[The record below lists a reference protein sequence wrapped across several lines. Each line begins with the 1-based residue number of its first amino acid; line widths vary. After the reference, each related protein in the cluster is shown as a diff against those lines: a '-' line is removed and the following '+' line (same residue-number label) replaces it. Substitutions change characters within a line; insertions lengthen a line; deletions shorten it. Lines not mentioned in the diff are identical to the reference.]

1 VADDERL
8 GGWRAALT
16 TLAVANLVAGV
27 VLSLGASHAGDLL
40 QVVRW
45 AGEWLHGLDPYALPG
60 AVVDYPP
67 WALVWLAPLA
77 AVPVGVLTACWIAVN
92 LGLVAWAIAV
102 LAGWAAE
109 PRPRLVLLAALL
121 ACAASFRTLS
131 QFSLLSFTLAIAG
144 AASRSRGVGGVLL
157 GLSLFKPQ
165 IGGAIALWV
174 WLRGQ
179 RGRVLVALA
188 VVLMLSLAF
197 SLRLGVDPIVVARE
211 YVAALARTYGDLTP
225 IPGHTDLRSAIVLY
239 APQLDFGWPLSALI
253 LVVLLAPL
261 GVALWRTR
269 GALPVSDLEVA
280 AFCGV
285 VSLLALRHLSYD
297 FLLLLPL
304 IVAWRVPPFAQGPRT
319 QDSGPRTNRVE
330 RSARFWIIT
339 ALLVI
344 ELPSWYRRVLEPA
357 GLTGFGF
364 LTEFDRVLCVG
375 VWIAIAW
382 RLMSPIHYLVTTER
396 TPWRTPTKD

>member
-1 VADDERL
+1 MADDERL

-16 TLAVANLVAGV
+16 TLAVSNLVAGI
-27 VLSLGASHAGDLL
+27 VLSLSTSHAGDLL

-45 AGEWLHGLDPYALPG
+45 AGEWLHGLDPYSLPE

-77 AVPVGVLTACWIAVN
+77 WIPGGVLTACWIAIN
-92 LGLVAWAIAV
+92 LGLAAWAIATLV
-102 LAGWAAE
+102 GWANE
-109 PRPRLVLLAALL
+109 PRSRLVLLAMLL
-121 ACAASFRTLS
+121 ASAASFRTLS
-131 QFSLLSFTLAIAG
+131 QFSLLSFALAIAG

-179 RGRVLVALA
+179 RGRVLVAAA
-188 VVLMLSLAF
+188 VVLGLSLAF
-197 SLRLGVDPIVVARE
+197 TVRLGVDPITVARE
-211 YVAALARTYGDLTP
+211 YAAALARTYGDLTA
-225 IPGHTDLRSAIVLY
+225 IPGHSDLRSAIAVY
-239 APQLDFGWPLSALI
+239 APHADAGWPLALVI
-253 LVVLLAPL
+253 ALALLAPL
-261 GVALWRTR
+261 AIGLWRTR
-269 GALPVSDLEVA
+269 GALPASDLEIA

-304 IVAWRVPPFAQGPRT
+304 IVAWRVWPFAGDRNAGVSQG
-319 QDSGPRTNRVE
+319 SGPDWRQPGLTPSVRSR
-330 RSARFWIIT
+330 RSARFWIVS
-339 ALLVI
+339 ALLVV

-364 LTEFDRVLCVG
+364 LTEFDRLLCLG
-375 VWIAIAW
+375 VWIAIAR
-382 RLMSPIHYLVTTER
+382 RLMSAR
-396 TPWRTPTKD
+396 AND